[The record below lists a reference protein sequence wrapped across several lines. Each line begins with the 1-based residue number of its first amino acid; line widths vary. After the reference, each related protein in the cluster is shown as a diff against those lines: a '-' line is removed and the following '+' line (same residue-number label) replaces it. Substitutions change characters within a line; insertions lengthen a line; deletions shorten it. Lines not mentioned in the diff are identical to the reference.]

1 MRRLFST
8 FAHGCPGVGLLLMRL
23 IAGIALMA
31 QGLMRLRTEPATGPA
46 VLGVLAIGAGLLLF
60 VGFWTPILGWLV
72 AVLGLW
78 SAIAQRGD
86 PWASIL
92 LATIGAALAL
102 LGPGAWSVDARL
114 YGWKRIDVRDRM
126 N

>member
-23 IAGIALMA
+23 IAGIALIA

-86 PWASIL
+86 PWTSIL

-102 LGPGAWSVDARL
+102 IGPGAWSVDARL